1 MRPEIPLR
9 LARKMSANILPQRV
23 VPIVF
28 GAVAVL
34 HQADVVREFVPRCVD
49 DLVCGVLRDLI
60 KIEVEAGGHIDPAAP
75 LGHEFRDGFSAVRFL
90 AGQKTNRQLIA
101 GIAGRVGQ
109 AFDLVENI
117 LHFNGACEPVVE
129 FELLDSLATRGA
141 LNDDSDEL
149 DIKKSYGCTNTGR
162 AIMTALQA
170 VDEQKTEWRKNRAE
184 NVFQPLMFL
193 LTDGYPDAGLGA
205 SEEEKAAVERA
216 YRNAAEEIQRR
227 EKEDGNGRAKITF
240 AAAGVQR
247 RNGCSANIPRLK
259 ELTSYADHVVAVTDD
274 ADGSVDVAGLSQFF
288 DVIYTATTTTVNG
301 KTDTD
306 DIISV
311 SLSAAQPK

>member
-1 MRPEIPLR
+1 MMKHAPFRSHLPL
-9 LARKMSANILPQRV
+9 
-23 VPIVF
+23 
-28 GAVAVL
+28 VL
-34 HQADVVREFVPRCVD
+34 LIDISKSTEDIRELINKCQKQMLRAMMEDLTLQGCVY
-49 DLVCGVLRDLI
+49 LY
-60 KIEVEAGGHIDPAAP
+60 
-75 LGHEFRDGFSAVRFL
+75 
-90 AGQKTNRQLIA
+90 
-101 GIAGRVGQ
+101 
-109 AFDLVENI
+109 I
-117 LHFNGACEPVVE
+117 LHFNGACEPAVE
-129 FELLDSLATRGA
+129 FELLDSLAARGA

-205 SEEEKAAVERA
+205 SEEEKEAVERA

-227 EKEDGNGRAKITF
+227 EKKDDNGRAKITF

-288 DVIYTATTTTVNG
+288 DMIYLATTTTVNG
-301 KTDTD
+301 KPTDTD
-306 DIISV
+306 DIISDNFR
-311 SLSAAQPK
+311 AAQLK

>member
-1 MRPEIPLR
+1 MMKNAPFRSHLPLVLLIDISKSTEDIR
-9 LARKMSANILPQRV
+9 ELINKCQKQMLRAMMED
-23 VPIVF
+23 
-28 GAVAVL
+28 VAL
-34 HQADVVREFVPRCVD
+34 RGCVY
-49 DLVCGVLRDLI
+49 LY
-60 KIEVEAGGHIDPAAP
+60 
-75 LGHEFRDGFSAVRFL
+75 
-90 AGQKTNRQLIA
+90 
-101 GIAGRVGQ
+101 
-109 AFDLVENI
+109 I

-129 FELLDSLATRGA
+129 FELLDSLYERGA

-274 ADGSVDVAGLSQFF
+274 ADGSVDVAGLSEFF
-288 DVIYTATTTTVNG
+288 GMIYQATTTTVNRG
-301 KTDTD
+301 TPLEDVVG
-306 DIISV
+306 ISFG
-311 SLSAAQPK
+311 AAEPK

>member
-1 MRPEIPLR
+1 MKHAPCRKHLPL
-9 LARKMSANILPQRV
+9 
-23 VPIVF
+23 
-28 GAVAVL
+28 VL
-34 HQADVVREFVPRCVD
+34 LIDISKSTEDIRELINKCQKQMLRAMMEDLTLQGCVY
-49 DLVCGVLRDLI
+49 LY
-60 KIEVEAGGHIDPAAP
+60 
-75 LGHEFRDGFSAVRFL
+75 
-90 AGQKTNRQLIA
+90 
-101 GIAGRVGQ
+101 
-109 AFDLVENI
+109 I

-129 FELLDSLATRGA
+129 FELLDSLAARGA

-149 DIKKSYGCTNTGR
+149 DIKESYGCTNTGR

-184 NVFQPLMFL
+184 NVYQPLMFL

-205 SEEEKAAVERA
+205 SEEEKEAVERA

-227 EKEDGNGRAKITF
+227 EKKDGNGRAKITF
-240 AAAGVQR
+240 AAAGIQR

-274 ADGSVDVAGLSQFF
+274 ADGSVDVAGLSKFF
-288 DVIYTATTTTVNG
+288 DMIYLATTTTVNR
-301 KTDTD
+301 DTPLED
-306 DIISV
+306 VVVS